1 MAPEWRKLAKM
12 LDKIPDVH
20 VGQVIDLS
28 EYQIFVNQSRLTH
41 LHQVDCEANSDLCH
55 RFGIRGYP
63 TIRMYP
69 LNSKGFNKYIPYNQV
84 STNQSEHYQHQRY
97 FSITEMCPVSIPGSR
112 PIFPAM
118 LRTSHPMGLSTRSWV
133 RTLLGWCCSWLHG
146 VITAQ
151 GKY

>member
-1 MAPEWRKLAKM
+1 MLAKV

-20 VGQVIDLS
+20 VGQVNDLS
-28 EYQIFVNQSRLTH
+28 EHQIFVNQSELKH

-84 STNQSEHYQHQRY
+84 SINQSEHNGHQ
-97 FSITEMCPVSIPGSR
+97 
-112 PIFPAM
+112 
-118 LRTSHPMGLSTRSWV
+118 
-133 RTLLGWCCSWLHG
+133 
-146 VITAQ
+146 
-151 GKY
+151 